1 MVELSEA
8 MVGSKAARAGA
19 EETAVA
25 LLLVGSE
32 LLIRRGTF
40 GARESRCKASQCRFH
55 LRRRQP
61 RIPHRSPVARRRHS
75 KSLVGASLS
84 CRKDEGKFSA
94 EMLAAVVRPAQE
106 AEEAAWAAREPG
118 NEAVGVV
125 EGAEVAVRV
134 VEGATVVVMG
144 KDVVADAVVAVLA
157 ASTNH
162 RPHK

>member
-1 MVELSEA
+1 M
-8 MVGSKAARAGA
+8 
-19 EETAVA
+19 
-25 LLLVGSE
+25 
-32 LLIRRGTF
+32 
-40 GARESRCKASQCRFH
+40 
-55 LRRRQP
+55 
-61 RIPHRSPVARRRHS
+61 
-75 KSLVGASLS
+75 S

-125 EGAEVAVRV
+125 EGAEVAVGV